1 MIKISIYILLI
12 ITLVGCAGMGSFK
25 GKDDGTV
32 VDSRG
37 NIIKLEEGQS
47 AKELFDIANGALVRG
62 QYDLAAEN
70 YRKIEANHPFSKYA
84 EQSHME
90 LAFVEYKMKHWD
102 SAIAIIDRFISMNN
116 TSELL
121 PYAYYLRGLVNFNRG
136 KNFFNKVLPHVQID
150 KDPVNIRTS
159 YEDFKYILKNYKNS
173 TYTKDAAKR
182 MTYLR
187 NTLASYE
194 IHVANFYFKR
204 KAYMAV
210 INRCNYLIEKY
221 PNAPANM
228 EALIFLEKSY
238 KALLMTDHARDLR
251 KIIEENYPNFKS
263 SFFQE
268 KIDNQIKKN
277 ILAVSNLG
285 DDIAVKMGFDIR
297 EQVVD
302 DFNGVYKVEYFNNGN
317 LVEIPRNIKPQ
328 KYTIV
333 HKFNKEKN
341 IVEID
346 DEGRNFLDYFSSD
359 DHAHLIVKDIIVGEN
374 ELIVEEKGIELHK
387 DIDSNNDAI
396 ELIKN

>member
-37 NIIKLEEGQS
+37 NIITLEEGQS
-47 AKELFDIANGALVRG
+47 AKELFNIANGAMVRG

-90 LAFVEYKMKHWD
+90 LAFVEYRMKHWD

-159 YEDFKYILKNYKNS
+159 YEDFQYILKNYKNS
-173 TYTKDAAKR
+173 TYTKDSVKR

-194 IHVANFYFKR
+194 MHVANFYFKR

-228 EALIFLEKSY
+228 DALIFLERSY
-238 KALLMTDHARDLR
+238 KALIMTDHARDVR
-251 KIIEENYPNFKS
+251 KIIKENYPDFKS

-268 KIDNQIKKN
+268 EEDNKIKKN
-277 ILAVSNLG
+277 ILAVSSLG

-297 EQVVD
+297 EQVAD
-302 DFNGVYKVEYFNNGN
+302 DFDGVYKVEYFTNDN

-346 DEGRNFLDYFSSD
+346 DKPINLLDYFSSD
-359 DHAHLIVKDIIVGEN
+359 DHSHIIVKDIIAGEN
-374 ELIVEEKGIELHK
+374 KLIVEEKVIELHK

>member
-238 KALLMTDHARDLR
+238 KALLMTDHARDVR